1 MENKR
6 KLLSNS
12 LSVLINRLTQ
22 SVVTFI
28 LSASIARILGADEL
42 GRYLLAFSIYF
53 IFVGIFSAGLK
64 ISIVREVAHETDSEN
79 ISFYLINCSLLQ
91 LLLSLFG
98 YVALLI
104 TVTLLPY
111 ENDTSIIC
119 YIVGAAVI
127 PFSLS
132 NMTEAIFQA
141 QERMHLIA
149 LSAAPVYV
157 TRLLLMILAM
167 QQGYGLKAVSALFV
181 TSEFLILF
189 VQWFLLTYNT
199 RIKWIIDHKFIVRI
213 LKSSSYFFLIDS
225 VTVIN
230 SRIEILIIS
239 LTGSEFLVGLYG
251 GVVQLMQPF
260 LIIVDSI
267 TSAVY
272 PSLAKSAK
280 LGVEQ
285 QKKTSQFIIEI
296 LLSIALPTSIGFFFF
311 AGDLLEFVYGSPRF
325 REAATVLSIY
335 SLALIIWSFNRPLSY
350 VLMANGL
357 EKVNMRDV
365 SISAA
370 LKLGLGLIIVPSYK
384 LIGAVILNLVI
395 YTSTFCQYMYAFYNR
410 LYVINVMKSL
420 RYPLLICLVITPFF
434 VILKKINLNFGI
446 TLAILTS
453 IYLIIVGSIAIYEVG
468 GFRAAWARITSK

>member
-1 MENKR
+1 MANKR

-12 LSVLINRLTQ
+12 LSVLINRLMQ
-22 SVVTFI
+22 SVATFV
-28 LSASIARILGADEL
+28 LSASIARILGADAL

-64 ISIVREVAHETDSEN
+64 ISIVREVAHKADSDN
-79 ISFYLINCSLLQ
+79 ISFYLVNCSFLQ
-91 LLLSLFG
+91 LFLSLFG
-98 YVALLI
+98 YIALLI
-104 TVTLLPY
+104 AVTLLPY
-111 ENDTSIIC
+111 ETDTTIIC

-149 LSAAPVYV
+149 LSATPVYV

-167 QQGYGLKAVSALFV
+167 QQGYGLKAVSIIFV
-181 TSEFLILF
+181 ASEFLILF
-189 VQWFLLTYNT
+189 VQWFLLIYNR
-199 RIKWIIDHKFIVRI
+199 RINWIIDQKFVVRI
-213 LKSSSYFFLIDS
+213 FKSSSYFFLIDS
-225 VTVIN
+225 VNIIN

-239 LTGSEFLVGLYG
+239 LVGSEFLVGLYG
-251 GVVQLMQPF
+251 AVIQLMQPF
-260 LIIVDSI
+260 IIIVDSI

-272 PSLAKSAK
+272 PNLAKSAK

-285 QKKTSQFIIEI
+285 QKKTSEFIIEV
-296 LLSIALPTSIGFFFF
+296 LLSIALPISIGFFFF
-311 AGDLLEFVYGSPRF
+311 AGDLLELVYGNPRF

-365 SISAA
+365 SVSAA
-370 LKLGLGLIIVPSYK
+370 FKLGLGLMIVPSYK
-384 LIGAVILNLVI
+384 LMGAVILNLLVD
-395 YTSTFCQYMYAFYNR
+395 TSTFCQYMYAFYNR
-410 LYVINVMKSL
+410 LFMINVIKSF
-420 RYPLLICLVITPFF
+420 RYPLSICLLMTPCF
-434 VILKKINLNFGI
+434 VVLKQINLNFVI
-446 TLAILTS
+446 TLTILTS
-453 IYLIIVGSIAIYEVG
+453 IYLIILGTIIIYEVG
-468 GFRAAWARITSK
+468 GFRAVWARITSK

>member
-12 LSVLINRLTQ
+12 LSILINRLTQ

-28 LSASIARILGADEL
+28 LSASIARILGADAL

-64 ISIVREVAHETDSEN
+64 ISIVREVAHEPDGEK
-79 ISFYLINCSLLQ
+79 ISFYLINCSFLQ
-91 LLLSLFG
+91 LLLSVFG
-98 YVALLI
+98 YIGLLI

-111 ENDTSIIC
+111 ETDTSLIC

-167 QQGYGLKAVSALFV
+167 QQGYGLKAVSVLFV
-181 TSEFLILF
+181 ASEFLILF

-199 RIKWIIDHKFIVRI
+199 RIKWRIDPKFIVRI
-213 LKSSSYFFLIDS
+213 LKSSAYFFLIDS
-225 VTVIN
+225 VHVIN

-239 LTGSEFLVGLYG
+239 LTGSEFLIGLYG

-267 TSAVY
+267 TSAIY

-280 LGVEQ
+280 QGVEQ
-285 QKKTSQFIIEI
+285 QKKTSQAIIEI
-296 LLSIALPTSIGFFFF
+296 LLSIALPICIGLFFFS
-311 AGDLLEFVYGSPRF
+311 GDLLEFVYGNPRF
-325 REAATVLSIY
+325 REAETVLSIY
-335 SLALIIWSFNRPLSY
+335 SLSLIIWSFNRPLSY

-365 SISAA
+365 SISAV
-370 LKLGLGLIIVPSYK
+370 LKLGLGLIIVPRYK
-384 LIGAVILNLVI
+384 LMGAVILNLVV
-395 YTSTFCQYMYAFYNR
+395 YASTFGQYMYAFYNR
-410 LYVINVMKSL
+410 LYVINIIKSL
-420 RYPLLICLVITPFF
+420 RYPLLTCLLITPFF
-434 VILKKINLNFGI
+434 VLLKKVHLNFGI
-446 TLAILTS
+446 TLPLLS
-453 IYLIIVGSIAIYEVG
+453 FVYLIIIGAIALHEVG
-468 GFRAAWARITSK
+468 GFKSAWARINSK